1 MLFIFHLRSS
11 TLPLKCSPKCAPVLT
26 RIMHCTIV
34 HIINLVESVFVFL
47 PPAFSAMSRACW
59 EQQVIQVLS
68 NESGQAAA
76 RGALLFRQGDLDATP
91 GGGASDQARPPG
103 SDSALQR
110 AVHLRRVEVVRR
122 NWYQSKTKLLAFP
135 EAWWRSLT
143 VRAAPPCNRY
153 QPLNV
158 TFLLISCGYTVS
170 SVSVPFE
177 NQHRR
182 SWDNFSAW
190 NVMADSF
197 CGLHLPIIGELFTN
211 YWLGSWPQLEHSTTN
226 VLPTP
231 KSKTVE
237 IIIVMK
243 GWNPTGSFLC
253 VCVEKSKYILFYV
266 IYYNN
271 IKWKLLF

>member
-1 MLFIFHLRSS
+1 
-11 TLPLKCSPKCAPVLT
+11 
-26 RIMHCTIV
+26 MHCTIV

-47 PPAFSAMSRACW
+47 PPAFRAMSRACW

-110 AVHLRRVEVVRR
+110 AVHLKRVEVVRR
-122 NWYQSKTKLLAFP
+122 NWYQSKTKLLTFP

-143 VRAAPPCNRY
+143 VRGAPPCNRILTPY

-177 NQHRR
+177 NQRRR

-231 KSKTVE
+231 
-237 IIIVMK
+237 
-243 GWNPTGSFLC
+243 NPKLLKLSEWWRVGIPLEAFC
-253 VCVEKSKYILFYV
+253 VCVEKNKYNLFYV
-266 IYYNN
+266 I
-271 IKWKLLF
+271 